1 VEQTGSTA
9 EKEEVAAVGQRGV
22 DAEEEELVGAMSGD
36 VGYQEVP
43 CAEMLDI
50 KRCHVRRC
58 WIARGAMCGDVGYQ
72 EVPCAEMLDIK
83 TVLRRDNVLVETEHS
98 G

>member
-58 WIARGAMCGDVGYQ
+58 WISRLCSGETMYSWKRNIVVNEQ
-72 EVPCAEMLDIK
+72 
-83 TVLRRDNVLVETEHS
+83 TV
-98 G
+98 